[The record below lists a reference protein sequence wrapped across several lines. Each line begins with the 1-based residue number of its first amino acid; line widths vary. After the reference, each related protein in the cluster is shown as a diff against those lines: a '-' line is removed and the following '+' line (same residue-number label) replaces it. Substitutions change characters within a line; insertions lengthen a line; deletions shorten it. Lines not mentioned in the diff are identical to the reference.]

1 MVLETI
7 KLEWMIRKP
16 SIIFFFGAIYAM
28 LGYGIA
34 RIFFGNNVS
43 IAMLFLTTLF
53 AVPSLIK
60 MLDVEEALESREGLQ
75 HFIHNHKDIIEAYLF
90 LFIGIFI
97 GYIILGMVSRDF
109 TAIFDFQVRFLERQ
123 EGLSTELIA
132 RFLDKPLQPT
142 PIHVL
147 SIMSNNLVV
156 SAICFV
162 LSVFYGAGAIFLLVL
177 NASIFSSFVLYVSQQ
192 LAKAPSDALAVLGF
206 FSIHLIP
213 EVAGF
218 LLAAIAGGVVS
229 KAILTEKLFSPGFK
243 NVMRDAV
250 MLLLLSMGF
259 IVLGSILEVYATAP
273 LFHYYF

>member
-7 KLEWMIRKP
+7 KFNWMMKKP
-16 SIIFFFGAIYAM
+16 LVFFIFGAVYAV
-28 LGYGIA
+28 LGYLLA
-34 RIFFGNNVS
+34 RIFFGSNVS

-60 MLDVEEALESREGLQ
+60 MLEVEEALESKEGLR

-90 LFIGIFI
+90 LFLGIFI
-97 GYIILGMVSRDF
+97 GYVILGMASKDF
-109 TAIFDFQVRFLERQ
+109 TSIFDFQVHFLERQ

-132 RFLDKPLQPT
+132 GFLDKPLQTT
-142 PIHVL
+142 PVHVL
-147 SIMSNNLVV
+147 SIMSNNLIV

-192 LAKAPSDALAVLGF
+192 LARVPGDALAVLGF

-229 KAILTEKLFSPGFK
+229 KAILTEKLFSVGFK
-243 NVMRDAV
+243 NVLRDAV